1 MKKQLKALLIEDSK
15 DDALLIIDSL
25 KQGDREI
32 KFERVETA
40 KEMESALEQN
50 SWDIIF
56 SDYCLPR
63 FSGIDALQLLKKK
76 KVKIPFM
83 VVSGKIGEEKA
94 VEIIKAG
101 ADDYV
106 MKDKLTRLL
115 PATEK
120 LLQEF
125 ELRKQFSEENYRVL
139 VENANEAIVVAQNG
153 MMKYINP
160 KTVDIAGF
168 SQEELLLKPF
178 IDLIHPEDKQLVL
191 ERYNQRLKGKKLPH
205 VYPLRIID
213 KNGKTKWLEVNAV
226 LIDWQEEPAT
236 LNFFTDITERKYTEE
251 ALKESE
257 ERFRKLVD
265 TAHVCIAIHQKGKI
279 VFANKQ
285 TYESLGYEKE
295 AELLG
300 KPALEVMHPDSRQV
314 AANRIAKMMKTGHLV
329 PPVEEKM
336 LRKDGSVMFGLVSSI
351 PITYKGNTAFQVTA
365 VDITEQKKTQEK
377 LKTSLNEKEVLLKEI
392 HHRVKNSLQVISSL
406 LYLQSKHLKDK
417 EIINIFIESQNRI
430 RSMAL
435 VHEKLYRSKNLAQ
448 INFSAYIKDLA
459 NSLFHSYSINVNR
472 IKLVTEIQK
481 MIMDIETAIPC
492 GLILNELI
500 SNALKYAFPKDLA
513 GEIRIMLKLKQNRMV
528 EFSVRDTGVGL
539 PDDFNITE
547 SSPLGMRL
555 VETLVDQ
562 INGKMEIKKN
572 NGTTFNIWFERRI
585 LDNKII

>member
-1 MKKQLKALLIEDSK
+1 MKKQLKVLLIEDSK
-15 DDALLIIDSL
+15 DDTLLIIDYL
-25 KQGDREI
+25 KQSDKEI

-40 KEMESALEQN
+40 KEMESALKKT
-50 SWDIIF
+50 SWDIIY
-56 SDYCLPR
+56 SDYFLPD
-63 FSGIDALQLLKKK
+63 FNGLDALKLLKKN
-76 KVKIPFM
+76 KVEIPFV

-101 ADDYV
+101 ADDYI
-106 MKDKLTRLL
+106 MKDRLARLL

-125 ELRKQFSEENYRVL
+125 ELRKQFSEEKYRVL

-153 MMKYINP
+153 MLKYVNP
-160 KTVDIAGF
+160 KAIDITGF
-168 SQEELLLKPF
+168 SQEELLSKLF
-178 IDLIHPEDKQLVL
+178 IELIHPEDQKMVA
-191 ERYNQRLKGKKLPH
+191 ERYNKRLQGEELPS
-205 VYPLRIID
+205 VYPFRILD
-213 KNGKTKWLEVNAV
+213 KNGDTKWLEINAV
-226 LIDWQEEPAT
+226 LINWEEESAT
-236 LNFFTDITERKYTEE
+236 LNFLNDITKRRYAEE

-265 TAHVCIAIHQKGKI
+265 TAQVCIAIHQEGII

-314 AANRIAKMMKTGHLV
+314 VANRIKKMMKTGHLV
-329 PPVEEKM
+329 PPVEEKL

-365 VDITEQKKTQEK
+365 VDITEQKKAQEK
-377 LKTSLNEKEVLLKEI
+377 IKTSLKEKEILLKEI

-406 LYLQSKHLKDK
+406 LYLQSKDLKD
-417 EIINIFIESQNRI
+417 EETVNIFVESQNRI

-448 INFSAYIKDLA
+448 INLSTYIRDLA
-459 NSLFHSYSINVNR
+459 NALFRTYLISVNKV
-472 IKLVTEIQK
+472 KLVMDIQK
-481 MIMDIETAIPC
+481 TALDIDTAIQC

-500 SNALKYAFPKDLA
+500 SNALKYAFPKDLS
-513 GEIRIMLKLKQNRMV
+513 GEISIVLKSKQNRMV
-528 EFSVRDTGVGL
+528 ELLVSDTGVGL
-539 PDDFNITE
+539 PDHFDITE
-547 SSPLGMRL
+547 KNSLGMRL
-555 VETLVDQ
+555 VESLVDQ
-562 INGKMEIKKN
+562 IHGRMEIENN
-572 NGTTFNIWFERRI
+572 NGTAFKIWFKTKDFAEE
-585 LDNKII
+585 K